1 MISNI
6 RFLFKMR
13 LVQKMPFILLCLLLN
28 LTSIQAQPATD
39 GIGKIDGKVVINFAA
54 QQLSAELK
62 YDYIALEDRSES
74 LVFYL
79 NQAFDVKRVSCRLC
93 ESFNFDRQAKPDP
106 SLVIKLKKP
115 LAKGQRLPIE
125 IQYNGSL
132 KNIYKPDYRFL
143 ELGLDN
149 FWFPIHPATVGFNFR
164 YRLSIK
170 TDEPRFELVANGRS
184 KREGSGWL
192 VESKVPDF
200 DIDLVFSE
208 GLTFKT
214 YTQGG
219 YNLKIVSNMPDEA
232 TASLLTSMKA
242 MLDFYNSSFGAS
254 DPQREITGVFRPHPG
269 VEGQG
274 GYFRKGYFV
283 FPKTDNVENLVLPIA
298 HELAHYWWLKAGRQH
313 AWLNESFAEYSALLF
328 VRQKQGS
335 EAFQKLLEDKR
346 NRSVNLPPIYG
357 FDRTKNRQAAPGVFY
372 RKGPVKLSE
381 LEKELGEQ
389 KFMDFL
395 TQVAK
400 AEVRDTDALIELLAQ
415 VSTREVADRFLLN
428 LKQ

>member
-1 MISNI
+1 MAI
-6 RFLFKMR
+6 RVLFTLR
-13 LVQKMPFILLCLLLN
+13 WVILSVL
-28 LTSIQAQPATD
+28 SIQGQPGTEP
-39 GIGKIDGKVVINFAA
+39 IGNIDGKIAINFAA
-54 QQLSAELK
+54 EQLLAELK
-62 YDYIALEDRSES
+62 YNYIATEDRSDTV
-74 LVFYL
+74 VFYL
-79 NQAFDVKRVSCRLC
+79 NEAFNVKKVTCRLC
-93 ESFNFDRQAKPDP
+93 ASFNFDRQADPNP
-106 SLVIKLKKP
+106 SLIIKLKRP

-125 IQYNGSL
+125 IEYTGNLQGV
-132 KNIYKPDYRFL
+132 YKRDYRFL

-170 TDEPRFELVANGRS
+170 TDEPAFDLIANGHT
-184 KREGSGWL
+184 KRQGNNWI
-192 VESKVPDF
+192 VESRAPDF
-200 DIDLVFSE
+200 DIDLVFGE

-214 YTQGG
+214 YMQGG
-219 YNLKIVSNMPDEA
+219 YNLKVVSKDMPDEA
-232 TASLLTSMKA
+232 VTSLLTSMKA

-254 DPQREITGVFRPHPG
+254 DPQQEITGVFRPHPG

-283 FPKTDNVENLVLPIA
+283 FPKTDNVHNLVLPIA
-298 HELAHYWWLKAGRQH
+298 HELAHHWWLKAGRQH

-328 VRQKQGS
+328 VRRKQGV
-335 EAFQKLLEDKR
+335 EEFQKLLEDKR

-381 LEKELGEQ
+381 LETELGEQ
-389 KFMDFL
+389 KFMSFL
-395 TQVAK
+395 TQAVK
-400 AEVRDTDALIELLAQ
+400 AEVRDTDALIELLAR
-415 VSTREVADRFLLN
+415 VATRDVADRFLLN